1 MKVVIKE
8 QQLADAITVSRQI
21 PEFKAPY
28 GVAEYKRR
36 LAGVPHYILTAYV
49 NGRPVG
55 FKVGYER
62 EGAFY
67 SWMGGV
73 LPQFRQQGIG
83 DRLAARQEQWA
94 RQEGYSRV
102 TIKTRRKYKA
112 MLGLLQK
119 RGYQILRTVSQHP
132 VEETRIWLEKL
143 L

>member
-73 LPQFRQQGIG
+73 LPQFRWQGIG